1 MMGVMEA
8 LTSAL
13 VSKKGLNVDKY
24 LVRYSGHSLL
34 NHVFAHQNGISARP
48 AMLLRTLGRRSG
60 VWREAV
66 LPYFPRGE
74 EVVIVGSR
82 GGMPQDPQWAGNL
95 RSHPEAEV
103 FLDRHLHL
111 MHARE
116 LTGQDYAG
124 AWDEITR
131 LVPTYLEYQARC
143 KDSRQIPLL
152 ALSYD

>member
-8 LTSAL
+8 LTSAT
-13 VSKKGLNVDKY
+13 GLNIDKY
-24 LVRYSGHSLL
+24 LVRYSGYSLL

-74 EVVIVGSR
+74 EMVIVGSR
-82 GGMPQDPQWAGNL
+82 GGMPKDPQWVGNL
-95 RSHPEAEV
+95 RSYPEAEV
-103 FLDRHLHL
+103 FLERHLYL
-111 MHARE
+111 MQARE
-116 LTGQDYAG
+116 LTGQEYAD

-143 KDSRQIPLL
+143 KDSRQIPLV